1 MFLFSEHKS
10 EPESSTGCGSHWR
23 PVGAKRLHDQ
33 GRRCRVQTCD
43 TDADT
48 RRPLAAPSIYREE
61 VSEPQDMRSS
71 VIGFTL
77 ARSLAGQP
85 EHSSTWARC
94 RIRSK
99 CVAAACT
106 RSKERIQRDCER
118 RVEIWSEIKSTGRS
132 SSCVLSTRGPIVFPR
147 PSHSQQSS
155 DCTSLGMRQG

>member
-48 RRPLAAPSIYREE
+48 RRPLAAPSICRKE
-61 VSEPQDMRSS
+61 VSEPQDLRSS
-71 VIGFTL
+71 VIGLTRSKP
-77 ARSLAGQP
+77 AR
-85 EHSSTWARC
+85 SSTWARC

-106 RSKERIQRDCER
+106 RSIERIQRDCGR
-118 RVEIWSEIKSTGRS
+118 RVEIWSEIKTTGSS
-132 SSCVLSTRGPIVFPR
+132 SSCVLSTRGPMVFPR